1 MAHDHVPP
9 LHVETLA
16 LLVMRVIDH
25 DFRVLAFARAAALA
39 LGLALVAASGRSGC
53 ALLVPENLWV
63 FMRRSRGYHAKN
75 LDESP
80 LDLRAKPL
88 WILGHLGRP
97 GCGSCRRRR
106 LLLVDVAVQH

>member
-1 MAHDHVPP
+1 
-9 LHVETLA
+9 
-16 LLVMRVIDH
+16 MRVIDH
-25 DFRVLAFARAAALA
+25 DFRVLAFALAAALA